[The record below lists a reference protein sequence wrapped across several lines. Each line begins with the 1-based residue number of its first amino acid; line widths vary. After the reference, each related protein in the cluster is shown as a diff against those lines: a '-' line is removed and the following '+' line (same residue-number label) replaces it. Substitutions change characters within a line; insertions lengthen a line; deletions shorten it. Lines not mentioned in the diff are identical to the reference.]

1 MASHRRPPG
10 TLELPPP
17 NLQQSDSALLTD
29 TPSPTGD
36 PFNNTNWGSNNAQ
49 NDILQTGDELPGVP
63 DKPPIPNAL
72 PITIPGTTPL
82 PLLPM
87 TVLSIVSNPVVILS
101 GSNKSLSRSC

>member
-17 NLQQSDSALLTD
+17 NLQQSESALLTD

-36 PFNNTNWGSNNAQ
+36 PFSNTNWETNNTQ
-49 NDILQTGDELPGVP
+49 NDVLQTGDELPDIP
-63 DKPPIPNAL
+63 DKAPIPNAL
-72 PITIPGTTPL
+72 PISIPGTTPL

-87 TVLSIVSNPVVILS
+87 TVLSIVNNPFVLLIY
-101 GSNKSLSRSC
+101 

>member
-1 MASHRRPPG
+1 MASHKRPPG

-36 PFNNTNWGSNNAQ
+36 PFNDMNWESNNAQ
-49 NDILQTGDELPGVP
+49 NDVLQIGDEIP
-63 DKPPIPNAL
+63 DKPLIPNAL
-72 PITIPGTTPL
+72 PMTIPGSTPL

-87 TVLSIVSNPVVILS
+87 TVLSIVSNPVVLLPA

>member
-17 NLQQSDSALLTD
+17 NLQQNDSALLTD

-36 PFNNTNWGSNNAQ
+36 PFNSTNWGSNNAQ
-49 NDILQTGDELPGVP
+49 NDILQTGDELPDVP

-72 PITIPGTTPL
+72 PITIPGATPL

-87 TVLSIVSNPVVILS
+87 TVLSIVSNPVIL
-101 GSNKSLSRSC
+101 LTFWF